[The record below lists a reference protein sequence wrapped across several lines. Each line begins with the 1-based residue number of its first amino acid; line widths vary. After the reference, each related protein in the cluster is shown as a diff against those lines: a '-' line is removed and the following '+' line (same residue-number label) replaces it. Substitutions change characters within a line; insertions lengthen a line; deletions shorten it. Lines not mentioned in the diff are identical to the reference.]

1 MIKHV
6 SVTEAHQEQQSGTPY
21 LDVRSVPEFE
31 QAHPVGAYNVPLL
44 HLDRR
49 TGQMIPNP
57 DFVAVVRANFPPE
70 RPLLLGCQAGVRSF
84 QACQLLAG
92 AGYTNVT
99 NVAGGFGGSHQGDA
113 GWAQAGL
120 PIETA
125 APEGRDYAALEMN
138 IKGTGKA

>member
-6 SVTEAHQEQQSGTPY
+6 SVTKAHQEQQSGTPY

-31 QAHPVGAYNVPLL
+31 RAHPAGAYNVPLL
-44 HLDRR
+44 HLDPR
-49 TGQMIPNP
+49 TGQMIPNR

-70 RPLLLGCQAGVRSF
+70 GPLLVGCQAGVRSF

-99 NVAGGFGGSHQGDA
+99 NVEGGFGGSPQGDA

-120 PIETA
+120 PVETDA
-125 APEGRDYAALEMN
+125 AEGRDYAALEKSVN
-138 IKGTGKA
+138 RTGKA